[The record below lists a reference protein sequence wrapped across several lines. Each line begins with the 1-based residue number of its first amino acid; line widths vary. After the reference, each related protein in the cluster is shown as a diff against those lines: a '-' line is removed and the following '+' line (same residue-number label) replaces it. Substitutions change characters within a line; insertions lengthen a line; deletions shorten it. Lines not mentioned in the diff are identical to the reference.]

1 MPLPAA
7 AYSLVAAPCTLTR
20 SASGRTL
27 PAGATPAASSGCSW
41 AKAPMASLGGWAAK
55 VACISAT
62 RSGIVDGL
70 VISGL
75 LSQR

>member
-1 MPLPAA
+1 
-7 AYSLVAAPCTLTR
+7 
-20 SASGRTL
+20 
-27 PAGATPAASSGCSW
+27 
-41 AKAPMASLGGWAAK
+41 MASLGGWAAK

-62 RSGIVDGL
+62 RSGIVDRL